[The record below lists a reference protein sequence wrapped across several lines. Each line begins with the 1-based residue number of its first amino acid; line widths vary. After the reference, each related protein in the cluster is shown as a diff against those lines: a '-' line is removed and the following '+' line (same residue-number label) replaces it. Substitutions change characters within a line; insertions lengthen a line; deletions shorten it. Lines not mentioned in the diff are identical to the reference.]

1 MSKQGQLTDRQWA
14 MFRSRMEE
22 LANPTPDAIKPPI
35 RDTYLAEMV
44 LILMD
49 RIDHLEQRFSG
60 SVPTVSAVER
70 RLARLTQED
79 WETFLANYGDYLMD
93 GWDELRA
100 FRTALGT
107 LLVQLEQK
115 QKQIKERHKRA

>member
-1 MSKQGQLTDRQWA
+1 

-22 LANPTPDAIKPPI
+22 LANPKPDAIKPPI